1 MYTFYR
7 INGHV
12 PGKVSK
18 EEQTKNMLK
27 FLLGHLLSQTGQY
40 DYECTKVEYVLYL
53 FLLEYASQYKKFKIP
68 ERSIL
73 HNFIFLRTDSGV
85 TEYTLSKNYGEIR
98 NAICMCEVPNFRQTG
113 FNQAEKKQIFKA
125 LQNARMRYLS
135 ASKFE
140 LGCFIKHDL
149 NLMKEANFLE
159 PLSLTPENIRREGQK
174 FIRKRH
180 ILYSLKVR

>member
-1 MYTFYR
+1 MYEFYK

-18 EEQTKNMLK
+18 EEQTKNMLTY
-27 FLLGHLLSQTGQY
+27 LLGNLLGQPGQY
-40 DYECTKVEYVLYL
+40 DYETTKIEYVLYL

-85 TEYTLSKNYGEIR
+85 TEYTYSKYYDEIR
-98 NAICMCEVPNFRQTG
+98 KTIGMCEVPNFRQTG
-113 FNQAEKKQIFKA
+113 FNQAEKKKIFKA
-125 LQNARMRYLS
+125 LQNTRMRYLS
-135 ASKFE
+135 APKLE
-140 LGCFIKHDL
+140 LGCFIKH
-149 NLMKEANFLE
+149 NLKLMREAKFLE
-159 PLSLTPENIRREGQK
+159 PLSLTPENIRREGQY